1 MNDNTAIALSYGF
14 FWRKEFKENEA
25 TNVAF
30 IDVGHAKATVTIA
43 SFTQKK
49 VKIIAH
55 WSNRNLGARNFDASI
70 LHKVGQEFFDKHKI
84 DPR

>member
-1 MNDNTAIALSYGF
+1 MVNDNTAIALSYGF
-14 FWRKEFKENEA
+14 FRRKDFKENEA

-30 IDVGHAKATVTIA
+30 VDVGHAKTTVTIA

-55 WSNRNLGARNFDASI
+55 QSNRNLGARNFDASI
-70 LHKVGQEFFDKHKI
+70 LNKI
-84 DPR
+84 G

>member
-14 FWRKEFKENEA
+14 FRRKEFKENEA

-70 LHKVGQEFFDKHKI
+70 LHKVGQEFFEKHKI